1 MADDIKKIG
10 DRLIRDEISE
20 ALLNQIK
27 ALPSKQR
34 KTLNLYIESKL
45 DCGIGRIEKKIDT
58 LITMQENQSAEIAKI
73 KRVVGCN
80 GD

>member
-1 MADDIKKIG
+1 MADEIKKIG

-34 KTLNLYIESKL
+34 KTLNLYIESKI
-45 DCGIGRIEKKIDT
+45 DYGIGRIEKKIDT
-58 LITMQENQSAEIAKI
+58 LITMQENQSKEIAKI